1 MLGLAAGELNLTPTG
16 FAELNVNP
24 NTVLSARI
32 AMSWNIT
39 LCGEKRAGVVEF
51 VGDCGEGDVAAFD
64 GCFRRL
70 LIASEPS
77 KHRAIRN
84 ETSDESFRIRA
95 YEFFLSVFLSIQSQ
109 QGRACD
115 AQDSV
120 ISMRRESR

>member
-77 KHRAIRN
+77 KQRAIRN
-84 ETSDESFRIRA
+84 ETSDESFGFA
-95 YEFFLSVFLSIQSQ
+95 LTNFSYQFSSIQSQ